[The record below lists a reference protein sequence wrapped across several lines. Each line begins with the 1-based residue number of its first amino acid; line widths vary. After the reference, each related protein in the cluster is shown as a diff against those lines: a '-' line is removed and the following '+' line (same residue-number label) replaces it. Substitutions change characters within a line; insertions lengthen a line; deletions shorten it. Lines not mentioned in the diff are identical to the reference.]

1 VTRGGDEE
9 PTVEGGIEA
18 SQVSIRASW
27 PSSSGIV
34 EMERDGE
41 RWRGMERDGEGWREM
56 ERDGDGDVNG
66 RIRFGPDVLRHS
78 RPSNVSTTWDI
89 KTLHIIKLCNF
100 LAR

>member
-1 VTRGGDEE
+1 
-9 PTVEGGIEA
+9 
-18 SQVSIRASW
+18 
-27 PSSSGIV
+27 
-34 EMERDGE
+34 
-41 RWRGMERDGEGWREM
+41 M

-100 LAR
+100 LARQTVFFLIYEPVPRSGS